1 MYKVITSALARFN
14 IVSTRTNM
22 EPYAQLNQQMKN
34 KTSNNSDKA
43 LQNGHQPLNVMGVG
57 LFTCQTSSLKL
68 LV

>member
-1 MYKVITSALARFN
+1 MYKVIISALARFD
-14 IVSTRTNM
+14 IVSTRTNV

-43 LQNGHQPLNVMGVG
+43 LQNGHQPFNMKEVG
-57 LFTCQTSSLKL
+57 LFTYQTSSLKL